1 MEKIHSLLRA
11 TSELSSGPLILRFCS
26 RKYSKIMIEVR
37 ILGSDNSIQ
46 FKYFIDI
53 KYQQDTYVI
62 RTHTH
67 TGN

>member
-37 ILGSDNSIQ
+37 ILGSDRGRVDSGVLR
-46 FKYFIDI
+46 FR
-53 KYQQDTYVI
+53 VGGLI
-62 RTHTH
+62 RAYCALMS
-67 TGN
+67 